1 MSDLNP
7 ETRASLLLKLHDSAD
22 ADAWRDFAD
31 IYTPV
36 IHRTARRM
44 GLQPADA
51 DIVVQDVLLAVAQS
65 IQPWLAREER
75 SGFRPWLF
83 RIARNKAMDVLTRRA
98 TRSEHGAGMEW
109 EELAQ
114 RESAAASHWDYE
126 YRWELFSRAA
136 TEVQKTAAETT
147 WQAFWLSSVEERP
160 VAEVARLLGVREG
173 VVYLSR
179 CRVMDRIRK
188 LVKQWDASE

>member
-65 IQPWLAREER
+65 IHPWLEREER
-75 SGFRPWLF
+75 SSFRPWLF
-83 RIARNKAMDVLTRRA
+83 RIARNKALDVLTRKA
-98 TRSEHGAGMEW
+98 TRPEHGAAREW
-109 EELAQ
+109 DEIAQ
-114 RESAAASHWDYE
+114 RESAAASHWDFE

-136 TEVQKTAAETT
+136 AEVRRTAAETT

-179 CRVMDRIRK
+179 CRILDRIRK
-188 LVKQWDASE
+188 LVKQWETSE